1 MLSGQLLRS
10 PAEVVGAIDEGSSV
24 MTTKDDWTNLSERL
38 DALALKLKLH
48 LEQSGATDGAPQA
61 LGDLRERVEGAFAA
75 AGNALNDEAVRADLR
90 EVGRLLADAMST
102 SFAKVSDD
110 VRDAWERRH

>member
-1 MLSGQLLRS
+1 M
-10 PAEVVGAIDEGSSV
+10 A
-24 MTTKDDWTNLSERL
+24 TNDDWTNLSERL
-38 DALALKLKLH
+38 EALALKLKLH
-48 LEQSGATDGAPQA
+48 LEQSGATDGVPQA

-75 AGNALNDEAVRADLR
+75 AGNAVSDEAVRADVR